1 MNQTID
7 RLKLF
12 FLGLFFIGAAASWGY
27 QVYWVW
33 PKRACEERGAW
44 WDPDHSIRYEPTAAN
59 DPTDK
64 LYSATLPGGD
74 DVVQAIGKMSG
85 HEGASTSLRPLRKAS
100 TLRPSILI
108 NVINICR

>member
-44 WDPDHSIRYEPTAAN
+44 WDPETRICAA
-59 DPTDK
+59 P
-64 LYSATLPGGD
+64 LYIPDITGRPAG
-74 DVVQAIGKMSG
+74 MS
-85 HEGASTSLRPLRKAS
+85 RKEWSEKKAAEAV
-100 TLRPSILI
+100 TKGL
-108 NVINICR
+108 